1 MGPLFFITFVLI
13 MFSIVMNIAIAAID
27 HAHGEVQDKYE
38 HRENPHSRW
47 VKSLKSSLSA
57 RLPDKIK
64 TWRAA
69 LKEKKDVERA
79 QYNVIAAD
87 VNADNKLDR
96 AEATDMLNSQ
106 QEMARYLGVD
116 NVDDLFAM
124 YDLDHDGQLD
134 LQEQAQIMERL
145 EAERER
151 YNAICRD
158 LAADGN
164 QDMDDQELDMASSAM
179 SAFRLR
185 QVAAA
190 DGSATGTAADPSA
203 LSTRVDSLETLVGSL
218 HGKIDVA
225 MDLLQAINRNVS
237 RRGRRRTGSVS
248 MNRLS
253 VDGAGGSTSTGA
265 GAGL

>member
-1 MGPLFFITFVLI
+1 MG
-13 MFSIVMNIAIAAID
+13 
-27 HAHGEVQDKYE
+27 
-38 HRENPHSRW
+38 
-47 VKSLKSSLSA
+47 
-57 RLPDKIK
+57 
-64 TWRAA
+64 
-69 LKEKKDVERA
+69 
-79 QYNVIAAD
+79 
-87 VNADNKLDR
+87 
-96 AEATDMLNSQ
+96 
-106 QEMARYLGVD
+106 
-116 NVDDLFAM
+116 
-124 YDLDHDGQLD
+124 
-134 LQEQAQIMERL
+134 

-158 LAADGN
+158 LAAEGN
-164 QDMDDQELDMASSAM
+164 GEVDDQDLDMASSAM

-190 DGSATGTAADPSA
+190 EGGVVGAGDPSA

-253 VDGAGGSTSTGA
+253 VDGTGGTTGDAGA
-265 GAGL
+265 GAGTGG